1 MSFTSLMSLLIIF
14 EEVMFSYFKLV
25 PEHLREIEKRK
36 LVRKIETVLE
46 KLNEI

>member
-1 MSFTSLMSLLIIF
+1 MSFTSLMSLLVIF

-25 PEHLREIEKRK
+25 PENIKEIEKRK
-36 LVRKIETVLE
+36 LVRKIEVILE